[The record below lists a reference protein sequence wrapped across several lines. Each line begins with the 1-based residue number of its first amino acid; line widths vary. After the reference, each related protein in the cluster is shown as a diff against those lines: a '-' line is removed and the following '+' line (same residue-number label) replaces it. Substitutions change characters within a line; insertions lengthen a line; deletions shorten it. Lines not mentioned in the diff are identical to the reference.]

1 MAIGQRLYTRR
12 LCLLPH
18 PQRNREGGLQLGRL
32 PEGARVTWH
41 DALAHRMAEN
51 PEASGALGER
61 NSGCESAPAVS
72 NDHGRLPRTLPRA
85 RQTHSWESSNR
96 LVLCPVNTFTG
107 KLSFSACLAEN
118 PGALIENR
126 DSPRETRVE

>member
-32 PEGARVTWH
+32 PEGARVSGH

-61 NSGCESAPAVS
+61 NSVCESAPAVS
-72 NDHGRLPRTLPRA
+72 NAHGRLPRTLPRA
-85 RQTHSWESSNR
+85 RQTHSGYFALVFRDWRCRGARAAPTCKCDAYES
-96 LVLCPVNTFTG
+96 TKTD
-107 KLSFSACLAEN
+107 
-118 PGALIENR
+118 I
-126 DSPRETRVE
+126 